1 MAACGSR
8 VNHILKCQACGKHT
22 MKEHCSCGGIAI
34 TTKPVRYTI
43 DATTAKYRAMAKKE
57 HLQKNG
63 LL

>member
-1 MAACGSR
+1 
-8 VNHILKCQACGKHT
+8 